1 MTSVKYPKSYID
13 NLSVLNT
20 DSFDKRRFKDIF
32 EMSPGLQKIRGE
44 GVLPMFE
51 PLLADIWASLY
62 KMKPEI
68 MERDVDN
75 VLMVNKSLM
84 ERIMKDEYFVDYRN
98 FTRLD
103 DLSSAI
109 ATVKFGER
117 TNQWLADQKEED
129 EIFQKQM
136 QELHTIQRKFQKQK
150 RQENIGNGPLVSEE
164 NLTEAMTKFNEKLQ
178 WMLQNNSDSFS
189 QALAQAMQET
199 KQVKDSLKSLLG
211 GYSAGN
217 SDAELKKIPL
227 RDQISLAEK
236 IASNK
241 KMKEI
246 ADWTG
251 RFKQIARNKQK
262 PKKRDSIER
271 SGVTLGNDVERLLP
285 IELGLYIH
293 PITKNDFLRRFVE
306 GQTMQY
312 EQKGK
317 ELLGKGPIILCLD
330 QSGSMQ
336 RLDTHSKGFTLALMS
351 IARKQRRDF
360 CLILFSSSTQIITFE
375 KGKIK
380 SSDMINLAQ
389 TFLGGGTN
397 FTLPLDGALNVINE
411 SRFKQADIVFVTD
424 GEDTVTASFLET
436 FNRKKKE
443 KNFNVLSLV
452 LGDCSI
458 DTVEQFADKVIKVKD
473 FDEEGSFIAFEI

>member
-1 MTSVKYPKSYID
+1 VTSVKYPKSYID